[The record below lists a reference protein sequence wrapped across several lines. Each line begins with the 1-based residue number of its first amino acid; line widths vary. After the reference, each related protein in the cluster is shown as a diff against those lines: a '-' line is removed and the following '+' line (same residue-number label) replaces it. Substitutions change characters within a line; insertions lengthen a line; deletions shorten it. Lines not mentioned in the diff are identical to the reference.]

1 MATSEVALQIFGG
14 TKPHLFGANICLSSS
29 GSGFSSIS
37 FCRKKRGS
45 KYIKSFKCIGPNHHS
60 IRIHPSKNGI
70 SHRYSTT
77 QKSRFL
83 NCKCQHS
90 ESVGGITAEGENR
103 TWFVDNAKGF
113 DSVNGNIPD
122 ALRLETAKEL
132 NPKRELYNSNGNS
145 ASSGATQ
152 VLGKSKASSIEDE
165 AWELLRES
173 MVYYCGS
180 PIGTIA
186 ANDPTSSSVLNYD
199 QVFIRDFI
207 PSGIAFLLKG
217 EYEIVRNFILHTLQ
231 LQVNMII
238 WCMY

>member
-1 MATSEVALQIFGG
+1 MATSEAALQIFGG
-14 TKPHLFGANICLSSS
+14 SMPHLFGANICLSSS

-37 FCRKKRGS
+37 FCRKKKRS
-45 KYIKSFKCIGPNHHS
+45 KYMKSFKCIGPNHHS

-70 SHRYSTT
+70 SHRCSNT

-83 NCKCQHS
+83 NCNCQHS
-90 ESVGGITAEGENR
+90 ESVGGLTAEDENG
-103 TWFVDNAKGF
+103 TWFVDKAKGF
-113 DSVNGNIPD
+113 DSINGNMSD
-122 ALRLETAKEL
+122 VLKLEPAKEL

-152 VLGKSKASSIEDE
+152 VLDKPKARSIEDE

-173 MVYYCGS
+173 MVYYCSS
-180 PIGTIA
+180 PVGTIA

-231 LQVNMII
+231 LQVSMTI
-238 WCMY
+238 